1 MKKYDLYI
9 FDMDGTLIDT
19 SPGII
24 KSVCHTLKA
33 FDKAI
38 PDDEILTSFIGP
50 PLKKSFALLPDVAE
64 DEAEEMVK
72 VFRREYRGKEILNAK
87 LYEGIISLCGKLC
100 EDGAKLAVATNKPT
114 PFAQKLASHFH
125 LEQFIPVICGAD
137 MNGLLKKTDLI
148 RKAMELSKE
157 PNEEKTV
164 MIGDTAG
171 DAEAA
176 AECGVDFIGV
186 SYGFGIWESSR
197 YPNMVKIADK
207 PADIY

>member
-1 MKKYDLYI
+1 MYI

-24 KSVCHTLKA
+24 KAVCHTLKA
-33 FDKAI
+33 FDKVI
-38 PDDEILTSFIGP
+38 PDAEILTSFIGP
-50 PLKKSFALLPDVAE
+50 PLKKSFALLPDVAD

-72 VFRREYRGKEILNAK
+72 VFRKEYRKKEILNAK
-87 LYEGIISLCGKLC
+87 LYEGIVPLCRKLR
-100 EDGAKLAVATNKPT
+100 EDGAKLAIATNKPA
-114 PFAQKLASHFH
+114 PFAQKLAAHFQ
-125 LEQFIPVICGAD
+125 LEKFIPVICGAD

-148 RKAMELSKE
+148 RKAMELSKV
-157 PNEEKTV
+157 PNTEKSV

-171 DAEAA
+171 DVEAA

-186 SYGFGIWESSR
+186 SYGFGIWEPSR